1 MPLIRAPGPGTPTRG
16 DVYKRQVLE
25 LQGKWSAVPGADEL
39 LVERLATREG
49 RTRYSHLF
57 VYPFAGKLV
66 HQGLA
71 ALAAWR
77 LSRARP
83 ITFTLT
89 ANDYG
94 FELLA
99 PERDAFAELDVPA
112 LFSTDNL
119 LDDIVAGL
127 NESEICLLYT
137 SRCSA
142 RGR

>member
-1 MPLIRAPGPGTPTRG
+1 MPLIRAPGPVTPTPVSYTHLVAVRP
-16 DVYKRQVLE
+16 VLE

-71 ALAAWR
+71 ALAAYR
-77 LSRARP
+77 LSRAQP

-99 PERDAFAELDVPA
+99 PERDAFAAVDVMA
-112 LFSTDNL
+112 LL
-119 LDDIVAGL
+119 LSLIH
-127 NESEICLLYT
+127 I
-137 SRCSA
+137 
-142 RGR
+142 